1 MKKAISLYVA
11 VMCGIVVFAQDTTA
25 GKNNFPPNNNR
36 DTVPGNSAWNK
47 KDTSFSSKGQWPKD
61 SVNKKTWP
69 NTDSTLQHSGNMKTD
84 STNTT
89 YQSGSQTG
97 STQDTSTSTSSQK
110 STTTAADNKATDTVT
125 LTDRI
130 MMKDDQM
137 FMVKNNESSL
147 LDKNYKLESGAV
159 ITTDGMV
166 KYPGGK
172 SVKLKNGQFIELAP
186 AAESSDAKKSTHKKT
201 SSKGATTAKKKK
213 TPNA

>member
-11 VMCGIVVFAQDTTA
+11 VMFGVVVFAQDTTA

-47 KDTSFSSKGQWPKD
+47 KDTAFNSKGQWPKD

-69 NTDSTLQHSGNMKTD
+69 NTDSTLQHNMKTD
-84 STNTT
+84 SNNTT
-89 YQSGSQTG
+89 QSDSQTG
-97 STQDTSTSTSSQK
+97 STQDTAASQK
-110 STTTAADNKATDTVT
+110 SATTATDKASDTTVT

-137 FMVKNNESSL
+137 FIVKNNESSP
-147 LDKNYKLESGAV
+147 LDKDYKLESGAV

-186 AAESSDAKKSTHKKT
+186 AAESSDTKKSTQKKT
-201 SSKGATTAKKKK
+201 SSKSGTTTKKKK